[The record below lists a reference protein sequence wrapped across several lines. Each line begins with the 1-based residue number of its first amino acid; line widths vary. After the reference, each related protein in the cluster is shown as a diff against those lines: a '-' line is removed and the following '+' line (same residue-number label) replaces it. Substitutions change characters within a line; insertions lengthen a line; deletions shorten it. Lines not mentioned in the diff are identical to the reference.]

1 MLGQSSYASQRG
13 NVLVYILIAVA
24 LFAALGFA
32 MSNMMRGGA
41 GESISREKSQIF
53 ASEIISYAQGLKDAI
68 NVLRISG
75 TCDDTQLSFE
85 KAPYDGTDSDYVNP
99 NSPVDF
105 SCHVFHPNG
114 GGVSYID
121 AIEDVGPNQG
131 WFFGV
136 NRVGNLSD
144 TQNLGTSATDLVAI
158 LLDIDIQ
165 VCDRVNT
172 IANGLETW
180 ESGGAHNRTNE
191 FQGDFTNGANGIN
204 ADSDKAVPVG
214 CFCDIGGACT
224 PAAPR
229 YFYYTILVR

>member
-1 MLGQSSYASQRG
+1 MPDQSFYSSQRG

-41 GESISREKSQIF
+41 GESISREKSQIY
-53 ASEIISYAQGLKDAI
+53 ASGILSYAQSIKDAV
-68 NVLRISG
+68 NLLRISG
-75 TCDDTQLSFE
+75 ACEDEQLSFE
-85 KAPYDGTDSDYVNP
+85 KAPFDGTDSDYVNP
-99 NSPVDF
+99 NSPNDF

-114 GGVSYID
+114 GGAPYMD
-121 AIEDVGPNQG
+121 AIDDVGPNKG

-136 NRVGNLSD
+136 NRVGNLSG
-144 TQNLGTSATDLVAI
+144 TQNLGTNANDLVAI
-158 LLDIDIQ
+158 LLDIDAQ
-165 VCDRVNT
+165 VCDRVNK

-191 FQGDFTNGANGIN
+191 FQGDFTNSANGIN
-204 ADSDKAVPVG
+204 ADSDKAVPAG

-224 PAAPR
+224 AAAPR